1 VAQPLV
7 ALQTKVL
14 EEQPEPLGI
23 TVMCQAVILV
33 CTLTVAGKVAEEEPV
48 EPMPTAV
55 VGVAVA
61 LAEKEQT

>member
-33 CTLTVAGKVAEEEPV
+33 CTLTAVGKVAEEEPV
-48 EPMPTAV
+48 GAITT

-61 LAEKEQT
+61 VALAQKEQT